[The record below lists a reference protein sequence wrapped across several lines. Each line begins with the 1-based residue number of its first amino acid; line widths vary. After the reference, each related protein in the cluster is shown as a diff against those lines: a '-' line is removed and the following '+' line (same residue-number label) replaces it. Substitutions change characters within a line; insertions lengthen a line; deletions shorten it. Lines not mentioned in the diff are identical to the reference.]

1 MSTLA
6 PTAMQDGKLE
16 STAPVLILDAAGEFA
31 AGATVLAAYWPR
43 SLPHQVMLKTRAT
56 GRRELVVPLPSI
68 EKALAILT
76 EWAEMRAGA
85 SVSARLL
92 QRRIRAEA
100 ARVADR
106 RSLQSAS
113 ADAG

>member
-1 MSTLA
+1 
-6 PTAMQDGKLE
+6 MQDVKLE
-16 STAPVLILDAAGEFA
+16 STAPVLTLDAAGEFA

-43 SLPHQVMLKTRAT
+43 TLPHQVMLKTRPA
-56 GRRELVVPLPSI
+56 GRRELVVPIPSI

-76 EWAEMRAGA
+76 EWAEMRTGA

-92 QRRIRAEA
+92 QRRIREA
-100 ARVADR
+100 ALVESQR
-106 RSLQSAS
+106 LQSAS